1 MSKKVK
7 IRKVHE
13 DYIEEF
19 TRYFADNIH
28 DNDMQELKA
37 MGRFNDDAAYD
48 ALSHGVGGEF
58 CYAAS
63 LEGDDG
69 KPTWL
74 AIGGWCPKQGTV
86 WFITTK
92 EVDTLTRTERVRFGL
107 ALKGVMQG
115 ILKDWPDV
123 AFRNI
128 VSMANH
134 SHIRLIKA
142 LGGKGFNTLYEN
154 TKSGAMFYP
163 FYFINNTK
171 EKQYV

>member
-1 MSKKVK
+1 MTNKQVK
-7 IRKVHE
+7 IRKVHV
-13 DYIEEF
+13 DYVEEF
-19 TRYFADNIH
+19 TRHFADNIH
-28 DNDMQELKA
+28 DNDMSELKA

-107 ALKGVMQG
+107 ALKGVMQW
-115 ILKDWPDV
+115 ILKVWPDV

-128 VSMANH
+128 VSMPNH

-142 LGGKGFNTLYEN
+142 LGGQGFNTLYEN
-154 TKSGAMFYP
+154 TKSGSMFYP

-171 EKQYV
+171 EK

>member
-1 MSKKVK
+1 MTNKHVK
-7 IRKVHE
+7 IRKVHV

-19 TRYFADNIH
+19 TRHFADNIH

-107 ALKGVMQG
+107 ALKGVMQW
-115 ILKDWPDV
+115 ILKVWPDV

-128 VSMANH
+128 VSMSNH

-142 LGGKGFNTLYEN
+142 LGGQGFNTLYEN

-163 FYFINNTK
+163 FYFINNNTK
-171 EKQYV
+171 EK